1 MSTMSGNP
9 GGNLT
14 GGAGSSE
21 SDTAHLVA
29 RARVMMVISAL
40 TTLLAI
46 AAVVVV
52 IGYRVFNTR
61 GVGPGSGAVTDS
73 VLTLPKGAHVVS
85 TSVTASYIAVTLDIG
100 GVAEVR
106 IFDRKTL
113 QPVGRLHFGDEKP

>member
-1 MSTMSGNP
+1 MSGNP

-21 SDTAHLVA
+21 SEHLVA

-52 IGYRVFNTR
+52 IGYRVFNAH
-61 GVGPGSGAVTDS
+61 GVGPGSGAVTDN
-73 VLTLPKGAHVVS
+73 VLMLPKGAHVAS

-100 GVAEVR
+100 GVTEVR